1 MRRFAYDDGVKK
13 NVTNFLNLA
22 SITLSLLTLMGLFDF
37 FRRKKPATS
46 PAKQPLDV
54 GARLCF
60 VLCRDTTPND
70 LARASAVAADIFGYG
85 YTADVSGES
94 LVSINH
100 GDETVG
106 FLMHVPVPIPE
117 REAEV
122 NAAGNFLWPQGEE
135 EAAAHRA
142 HVIVTLAGKGES
154 PVAEAMLVTR
164 LALVALELF
173 DGLGVYWGN
182 ASVTNSRELF
192 EQCARE
198 MTDTH
203 LPLPIW
209 LRYQPVR
216 ADAADNT
223 ADSPAEIGM
232 YTLGLKQFGLMEIE
246 IDRCGMDLGELF
258 DFVSNLAHYLVMS
271 GPVIKDGNTVGGSE
285 EERIL
290 VRYRPSMI
298 DRTRRVYKV
307 IFE

>member
-1 MRRFAYDDGVKK
+1 
-13 NVTNFLNLA
+13 
-22 SITLSLLTLMGLFDF
+22 MGLFDF
-37 FRRKKPATS
+37 FRRRKPAS
-46 PAKQPLDV
+46 APAKQPLDV

-60 VLCRDTTPND
+60 VLCREQTPGD
-70 LARASAVAADIFGYG
+70 LSHASTVAADIFGYG
-85 YTADVSGES
+85 YTAEVSAEK

-117 REAEV
+117 REAES
-122 NAAGNFLWPQGEE
+122 NAAGNFLWPDGEE

-154 PVAEAMLVTR
+154 PVQEAMLVTR

-182 ASVTNSRELF
+182 ASVANSRELF

-198 MTDTH
+198 MTETH
-203 LPLPIW
+203 LPLPVW
-209 LRYQPVR
+209 LRFQPVR
-216 ADAADNT
+216 ADADNDNADP
-223 ADSPAEIGM
+223 APSDDPPAEIGM

-258 DFVSNLAHYLVMS
+258 EFVSNLAHYLVMS

-290 VRYRPSMI
+290 VRHRPSMI
-298 DRTRRVYKV
+298 DRSRRVYKV

>member
-1 MRRFAYDDGVKK
+1 
-13 NVTNFLNLA
+13 
-22 SITLSLLTLMGLFDF
+22 MGLFDF
-37 FRRKKPATS
+37 FRRKKPAS
-46 PAKQPLDV
+46 APAKKPLDV

-60 VLCRDTTPND
+60 VLCREQTPGD
-70 LARASAVAADIFGYG
+70 LSHASAVAADVFGYG
-85 YTADVSGES
+85 YTAEVSAES
-94 LVSINH
+94 LVSISH
-100 GDETVG
+100 GEDTVG
-106 FLMHVPVPIPE
+106 FLMHIPAPIPE
-117 REAEV
+117 REAES
-122 NAAGNFLWPQGEE
+122 NAAGNFLWPDGED

-182 ASVTNSRELF
+182 ACVTNSRELF

-198 MTDTH
+198 MTETH
-203 LPLPIW
+203 LPLPVW
-209 LRYQPVR
+209 LRFQPVR
-216 ADAADNT
+216 ADADQDTTEDLPN
-223 ADSPAEIGM
+223 EIGM

-258 DFVSNLAHYLVMS
+258 EFVSNLAHYLVMS

-290 VRYRPSMI
+290 VRHRPSMI
-298 DRTRRVYKV
+298 DRTRRVHKV